1 LKNILI
7 INTTGMGDLLWG
19 TPAIRAISK
28 ALPEVSI
35 DLLLQSRW
43 NDLFSGNPYIRKLI
57 PYHLQWY
64 RQLLGLP
71 KLLQFKY
78 DHVLIFH
85 ANKNISRILPWL
97 RTSFIWSH
105 QNTNILP
112 GLSEKQ
118 IIQINK
124 PVHGILRRIA
134 MLEKIQVPADGTHMD
149 IFLDEKDKADTL
161 LFLKNNRMAP
171 KEFIYMNIGGSS
183 LQKQWPVD
191 KFVSLAKLILKN
203 TSMSIIL
210 GGGPEATDRVSLIEK
225 EIGLKR
231 VTRAT
236 HLSLK
241 KNCSLISQARI
252 LISPDSGPMHIGFA
266 LKVPTIALFWS
277 SDSTGTISRNPLNGP
292 DYCGPL
298 NIDESLYAVL
308 YGNFFNGTKKEDNP
322 ENSFLKPILVSEVW
336 EKILYFMKI

>member
-1 LKNILI
+1 
-7 INTTGMGDLLWG
+7 MGDLLWG

-35 DLLLQSRW
+35 DLLLQPRW

-57 PYHLQWY
+57 PYHSRLD

-71 KLLQFKY
+71 KLFQFKY

-97 RTSFIWSH
+97 RCSSIWSH
-105 QNTNILP
+105 QYPQRDKDGNVIACLP
-112 GLSEKQ
+112 GIPLDKIVQFE
-118 IIQINK
+118 K

-134 MLEKIQVPADGTHMD
+134 MLEKLKVQADGTHMN
-149 IFLDEKDKADTL
+149 IFLNENDKAEAL
-161 LFLKNNRMAP
+161 LFIKNNKMTP

-183 LQKQWPVD
+183 FQKQWPVD
-191 KFVSLAKLILKN
+191 QFVSLSKLILKN
-203 TSMSIIL
+203 TSMSIML
-210 GGGPEATDRVSLIEK
+210 GGGPEATDRVSSIEK

-241 KNCSLISQARI
+241 KSCSLISQASI

-308 YGNFFNGTKKEDNP
+308 YGNFFNRTKKEDAL
-322 ENSFLKPILVSEVW
+322 ENSFLQPILVSEVW
-336 EKILYFMKI
+336 EKISYFMKI

>member
-1 LKNILI
+1 
-7 INTTGMGDLLWG
+7 MGDLLWG

-35 DLLLQSRW
+35 DLLLQPRW

-57 PYHLQWY
+57 PYYSRLD

-71 KLLQFKY
+71 KLLKFKY

-97 RTSFIWSH
+97 RTSFVWSH

-112 GLSEKQ
+112 GLSENQ

-134 MLEKIQVPADGTHMD
+134 MLEKLKVQADGTHMN
-149 IFLDEKDKADTL
+149 IFLEDKDRSDAF

-171 KEFIYMNIGGSS
+171 KEFIYMNMGGSS
-183 LQKQWPVD
+183 FQKQWPVD
-191 KFVSLAKLILKN
+191 KFVSLAKLILKS
-203 TSMSIIL
+203 TSMSIML
-210 GGGPEATDRVSLIEK
+210 GGGPEATDRVSLIEN

-241 KNCSLISQARI
+241 KNCSLISQASI

-277 SDSTGTISRNPLNGP
+277 SNSTGTISRNPLNGP

-308 YGNFFNGTKKEDNP
+308 YGNFFNRTKKEDNHK
-322 ENSFLKPILVSEVW
+322 NSFLNPILVSEVW
-336 EKILYFMKI
+336 EKVLYFMKI

>member
-1 LKNILI
+1 
-7 INTTGMGDLLWG
+7 MGDLLWG
-19 TPAIRAISK
+19 TPAIRAVSK

-35 DLLLQSRW
+35 DLLLQPRW
-43 NDLFSGNPYIRKLI
+43 NGLFSGNPYIRKLI

-85 ANKNISRILPWL
+85 ANKNISRIFPWL

-112 GLSEKQ
+112 GLSENQ

-134 MLEKIQVPADGTHMD
+134 MLEKLKVQADGTHMN
-149 IFLDEKDKADTL
+149 IFLEDKDRADAFS
-161 LFLKNNRMAP
+161 FLKNNRMAP

-183 LQKQWPVD
+183 FQKQWPVD

-203 TSMSIIL
+203 TSMSIML

-241 KNCSLISQARI
+241 KSCSLISQARI

-336 EKILYFMKI
+336 EKILCLMKI

>member
-1 LKNILI
+1 
-7 INTTGMGDLLWG
+7 MGDLLWG

-35 DLLLQSRW
+35 DLLLQPRW

-57 PYHLQWY
+57 PYHSQWY

-105 QNTNILP
+105 QTTKILP
-112 GLSEKQ
+112 GLSENQ

-134 MLEKIQVPADGTHMD
+134 MLEKLKVQADGTHMN
-149 IFLDEKDKADTL
+149 IFLEDKDRADAVS
-161 LFLKNNRMAP
+161 FLKNNRMAP
-171 KEFIYMNIGGSS
+171 KEFIYLNIGGSS
-183 LQKQWPVD
+183 FQKQWPVD
-191 KFVSLAKLILKN
+191 KFISLAKLILKN
-203 TSMSIIL
+203 TSMSIML

-231 VTRAT
+231 VTRAI

-241 KNCSLISQARI
+241 KNCSLISQASI

-322 ENSFLKPILVSEVW
+322 KNSFLNPILVFEVW

>member
-1 LKNILI
+1 
-7 INTTGMGDLLWG
+7 MGDLLWG

-97 RTSFIWSH
+97 RTSFVWSH
-105 QNTNILP
+105 QIFSN
-112 GLSEKQ
+112 LSENQ

-210 GGGPEATDRVSLIEK
+210 GGGPEATDRVSSIEK

-231 VTRAT
+231 VARVT

-241 KNCSLISQARI
+241 KNCALISQARI

-277 SDSTGTISRNPLNGP
+277 SDSKGTTPRNPLNGS

-298 NIDESLYAVL
+298 KIDKSLNAVL
-308 YGNFFNGTKKEDNP
+308 YGNFHGTKKEDNS
-322 ENSFLKPILVSEVW
+322 ENSFLNPILVSEVW
-336 EKILYFMKI
+336 EKVLGFLRI

>member
-1 LKNILI
+1 
-7 INTTGMGDLLWG
+7 MGDLLWG
-19 TPAIRAISK
+19 TPAIRAVSK

-35 DLLLQSRW
+35 DLLLQPRW
-43 NDLFSGNPYIRKLI
+43 NDFFSENPYVRQLI
-57 PYHLQWY
+57 PYHSKWY

-97 RTSFIWSH
+97 RTSFVWSH
-105 QNTNILP
+105 QNTTILP
-112 GLSEKQ
+112 SLSENQ

-134 MLEKIQVPADGTHMD
+134 MLEKIKVPEDGTHMD
-149 IFLDEKDKADTL
+149 IFLNENDKAEAL
-161 LFLKNNRMAP
+161 LFIKNNKMAP

-183 LQKQWPVD
+183 FQKQWPVD

-203 TSMSIIL
+203 TLMSIIL
-210 GGGPEATDRVSLIEK
+210 GGGPEATDRVSSIEK

-241 KNCSLISQARI
+241 KSCSLISQASI

-277 SDSTGTISRNPLNGP
+277 SDSTKTISRNPLNGP

-308 YGNFFNGTKKEDNP
+308 HGNFFNGTKKEDNP

>member
-1 LKNILI
+1 
-7 INTTGMGDLLWG
+7 MGDLLWG

-85 ANKNISRILPWL
+85 ANKNISRIFPWL

-134 MLEKIQVPADGTHMD
+134 MLEKIQVPADGTHMN
-149 IFLDEKDKADTL
+149 IFLEDKDRADAF

-183 LQKQWPVD
+183 FQKQWPVD

-203 TSMSIIL
+203 TSMSIML

-231 VTRAT
+231 VTRVT

-241 KNCSLISQARI
+241 KNCLLISQARI
-252 LISPDSGPMHIGFA
+252 LFSPDSGPMHIGFA

-277 SDSTGTISRNPLNGP
+277 SDSTGTITRNPLNGP

-308 YGNFFNGTKKEDNP
+308 YGNFFTGTKNEDYP
-322 ENSFLKPILVSEVW
+322 ENSPLKPILVSEVW

>member
-1 LKNILI
+1 MNNLLI
-7 INTTGMGDLLWG
+7 ISTTGMGDLLWA
-19 TPAIRAISK
+19 TPAIRSINK
-28 ALPEVSI
+28 ALPQVGI
-35 DLLLQSRW
+35 DLLLQPRW
-43 NDLFSGNPYIRKLI
+43 QDLFSSNNYIRRLI
-57 PYHLQWY
+57 PYHSKWY
-64 RQLLGLP
+64 HQLLVLS
-71 KLLQFKY
+71 KLRKIKY
-78 DHVLIFH
+78 DQVLIFH
-85 ANKNISRILPWL
+85 ANKNIGRILPWL
-97 RTSFIWSH
+97 RCKSIWSH
-105 QNTNILP
+105 QSTNILP
-112 GLSEKQ
+112 SLSENQ

-149 IFLDEKDKADTL
+149 IFIDEKDKADAL

-203 TSMSIIL
+203 TSMSIML

-231 VTRAT
+231 VTRVT

-241 KNCSLISQARI
+241 KNCLLISQARI

-298 NIDESLYAVL
+298 NIDESLYTVL
-308 YGNFFNGTKKEDNP
+308 YGNFFTRTKKEDNP

>member
-1 LKNILI
+1 
-7 INTTGMGDLLWG
+7 M
-19 TPAIRAISK
+19 
-28 ALPEVSI
+28 
-35 DLLLQSRW
+35 
-43 NDLFSGNPYIRKLI
+43 
-57 PYHLQWY
+57 
-64 RQLLGLP
+64 
-71 KLLQFKY
+71 
-78 DHVLIFH
+78 IFH

-97 RTSFIWSH
+97 RTSFVWSH

-112 GLSEKQ
+112 TLSENQ

-134 MLEKIQVPADGTHMD
+134 MLEKIKVPEDGTHMD
-149 IFLDEKDKADTL
+149 IFLNENNKAEAL
-161 LFLKNNRMAP
+161 LFLKNNKMAP

-183 LQKQWPVD
+183 FQKQWPVD
-191 KFVSLAKLILKN
+191 KFVSLSKLILKN
-203 TSMSIIL
+203 TSMSIML

-225 EIGLKR
+225 EIDLKR

-241 KNCSLISQARI
+241 KSCSLISQARI

-277 SDSTGTISRNPLNGP
+277 SDSTGTIPRNPLNGP

-308 YGNFFNGTKKEDNP
+308 YGNFFNGTKKENDP
-322 ENSFLKPILVSEVW
+322 ENSFLQPILVSEVW

>member
-1 LKNILI
+1 
-7 INTTGMGDLLWG
+7 MGDLLWG

-35 DLLLQSRW
+35 DLLLQPRW

-57 PYHLQWY
+57 PYHSRLD

-78 DHVLIFH
+78 DHVLIFN
-85 ANKNISRILPWL
+85 ANKNISRTLPWL
-97 RTSFIWSH
+97 RTSFVWSH

-112 GLSEKQ
+112 GLSENQ
-118 IIQINK
+118 IIQIDK

-134 MLEKIQVPADGTHMD
+134 MLEKLKVQADGTHMN
-149 IFLDEKDKADTL
+149 IFLNENDKAEAL
-161 LFLKNNRMAP
+161 LFIKNKKMTP

-183 LQKQWPVD
+183 FQKQWPVD
-191 KFVSLAKLILKN
+191 KFVSLSKLILKN
-203 TSMSIIL
+203 TSMSIML
-210 GGGPEATDRVSLIEK
+210 GGGPEATNRVSSIEK

-241 KNCSLISQARI
+241 KNCSLISQASI

-277 SDSTGTISRNPLNGP
+277 SDSTGTISRNPLNGS

-308 YGNFFNGTKKEDNP
+308 YGNFFNGTKKENDP
-322 ENSFLKPILVSEVW
+322 ENSFLQPILVSEVW
-336 EKILYFMKI
+336 EKILYFIKIRT